1 MHRRDFMLS
10 TAAGGL
16 ALSFGGFLRRAEA
29 LLSPGSFAKWK
40 AKGYGDL
47 FEVAAKNTGEKL
59 LLLPKGFEYRVLGQA
74 GKTKMTGN
82 RTMPALPD
90 GMAAFRR
97 NREIRII
104 RNHEINNLKPD
115 NVIPIGIDN
124 HYDDQAGGGTT
135 TLVINPKTNELVTH
149 FVSLSGTLMN
159 CAGGATPWGSWISCE
174 ETTRGETLH
183 TNKDGYLAG
192 GFKKPHGYCFEV
204 RADANTN
211 VRPVPLK
218 AMGRF
223 SHEAVTVDRRSGI
236 VYLTED
242 SKPFC
247 GFYRFLPKK
256 PGRLAEGGRLEIL
269 AIKDKPNYDARTGQ
283 QLGVTLPVSWVTID
297 DPDPKSADVEEQSV
311 FNQGAAKGAA
321 HFTKLEGCLADVN
334 GKVYFVSS
342 NGGDVQ
348 GGQIWLYEPTTR
360 DEGRLTLLFESPNRE
375 LLDMPDNIC
384 FHPRSNLLF
393 MCEDGDYTDNGRRPR
408 DNYLRILTP
417 AGKIADFAK
426 NIVPGF
432 EIAEFAGVTFSPDGR
447 TLFVNI
453 QQAGMT
459 LAIWGDWKKFA
470 G

>member
-1 MHRRDFMLS
+1 MHRRNFIFS
-10 TAAGGL
+10 AAAGGL
-16 ALSFGGFLRRAEA
+16 ALSFTGFLRRTEA
-29 LLSPGSFAKWK
+29 LRSQSSFANWK
-40 AKGYGDL
+40 AAGYGDL
-47 FEVAAKNTGEKL
+47 VEVATKNTGEKL
-59 LLLPKGFEYRVLGQA
+59 LLLPKGFEYTVLGRA
-74 GKTKMTGN
+74 GEIMKDGRKTPT
-82 RTMPALPD
+82 LHD
-90 GMAAFRR
+90 GMATFRVGD
-97 NREIRII
+97 ELRIV
-104 RNHEINNLKPD
+104 RNHEVNNRKPID
-115 NVIPIGIDN
+115 KIGIGTEN

-135 TLVINPKTNELVTH
+135 TLVINPKTNELIND
-149 FVSLSGTLMN
+149 FVSLSGTLVN

-174 ETTRGETLH
+174 ETTRGETPH
-183 TNKDGYLAG
+183 TDKDGVPAG

-223 SHEAVTVDRRSGI
+223 AHEAAAVDRRTGI

-247 GFYRFLPKK
+247 GFYRFLPKR

-269 AIKDKPNYDARTGQ
+269 AVKDKPNYNARIGQ
-283 QLGVTLPVSWVTID
+283 KAGASMVATWVSID
-297 DPDPKSADVEEQSV
+297 DPDPKSADVDEQSV

-321 HFTKLEGCLADVN
+321 HFSKLEGCFADAN

-342 NGGDVQ
+342 NGGDAE
-348 GGQIWLYEPTTR
+348 GGQIWVYEPTTR
-360 DEGRLTLLFESPNRE
+360 DGGRLTLLFESPNRE

-384 FHPRSNLLF
+384 FHPKSKLLF
-393 MCEDGDYTDNGRRPR
+393 MCEDGNYTDTGRRPS
-408 DNYLRILTP
+408 DNYVRILTP

-432 EIAEFAGVTFSPDGR
+432 EIAEFAGVTFSPDGQ
-447 TLFVNI
+447 TLFVNV

-459 LAIWGDWKKFA
+459 FAIWGNWKNFA

>member
-1 MHRRDFMLS
+1 MFS
-10 TAAGGL
+10 AAAGGL
-16 ALSFGGFLRRAEA
+16 ALSFGGFLRRSEA
-29 LLSPGSFAKWK
+29 LLSEGSFAKWK
-40 AKGYGDL
+40 AAGYGDL

-59 LLLPKGFEYRVLGQA
+59 LRLPKGFEYNVFGRA
-74 GKTKMTGN
+74 GEIMKDGRQTPGSH
-82 RTMPALPD
+82 D
-90 GMAAFRR
+90 GMAVFQVGDQL
-97 NREIRII
+97 RIV

-115 NVIPIGIDN
+115 NVTPIGIDN

-135 TLVINPKTNELVTH
+135 TLVINPKTNTLITS

-174 ETTRGETLH
+174 ETTRGATPH
-183 TNKDGYLAG
+183 IDTDGLQAG

-211 VRPVPLK
+211 VPPVPLK

-223 SHEAVTVDRRSGI
+223 SHEAVAFDRRSGI

-247 GFYRFLPKK
+247 GFYRFSPKK
-256 PGRLAEGGRLEIL
+256 PGRLKEGGRLEIL
-269 AIKDKPNYDARTGQ
+269 AIKDKPNYDGRKGQ
-283 QLGVTLPVSWVTID
+283 KPGATLPVNWVTID
-297 DPDPKSADVEEQSV
+297 DPDPKSADVDEQAV
-311 FNQGAAKGAA
+311 LKQGAAKGAA
-321 HFTKLEGCLADVN
+321 HFSKLEGCLIDAQ
-334 GKVYFVSS
+334 GKAYFVSS
-342 NGGDVQ
+342 NGGDVE
-348 GGQIWLYEPTTR
+348 GGQIWVYEPTTR

-384 FHPRSNLLF
+384 FHPKNNLLF
-393 MCEDGDYTDNGRRPR
+393 MCEDGNYTDNGRRPS
-408 DNYLRILTP
+408 DNYIRILTP
-417 AGKIADFAK
+417 SGKIADFAK

-432 EIAEFAGVTFSPDGR
+432 EIAEFAGATFGPDGQ

-459 LAIWGDWKKFA
+459 LAIWGDWKNFT